1 MDLSSLKGR
10 RVLLSGHTG
19 FKGGWLTIWLHEL
32 GAEVHG
38 FALDPATSPSLFE
51 TARVGELLAS
61 DTRADLRDAAAVKAC
76 VDRVQPELV
85 LHLAAQPLVR
95 ESYRDPLAT
104 WATNVQGTAHLLDA
118 LRGIKC
124 CKAALV
130 ITTDKV
136 YANQEWDHP
145 YRESD
150 PLGGHDP
157 YSASKAACE
166 LLAASYRSSF
176 LAAQG
181 LRLATARAGNVFGGG
196 DWSADRLV
204 PDVLKALDAGEAVP
218 LRNPQAT
225 RPWQHVLE
233 PLSGYLRLAA
243 GLLEGEPG
251 LETAWNF
258 GPEAG
263 DALPVAAL
271 VEGLGASAARQ
282 PGEHPHEAGRLEL
295 DIARA
300 RHRLQWAP
308 RWRLPE
314 ALAATLAWHQA
325 WRGGKT
331 EMQAFSR
338 QQIQQYFSSSP

>member
-1 MDLSSLKGR
+1 MDLSSLRGR
-10 RVLLSGHTG
+10 RVLLTGHTG
-19 FKGGWLTIWLHEL
+19 FKGGWLAIWLHQL

-38 FALDPATSPSLFE
+38 FALDPATRPSLFE
-51 TARVGELLAS
+51 LARVGELLAS

-76 VDRVQPELV
+76 VDRVQPELL

-95 ESYRDPLAT
+95 DSYRDPLAT
-104 WATNVQGTAHLLDA
+104 WATNVQGTAHVLDA
-118 LRGIKC
+118 LRGV
-124 CKAALV
+124 AACRAAVV

-136 YANQEWDHP
+136 YANQEWDHA

-204 PDVLKALDAGEAVP
+204 PDVLKALDAGQPVA

-233 PLSGYLRLAA
+233 PLAGYLRLAA
-243 GLLEGEPG
+243 GLWQGEPG

-258 GPEAG
+258 GPEAS

-271 VEGLGASAARQ
+271 VEQLGARASRQ

-300 RHRLQWAP
+300 RHRLHWAP

-314 ALAATLAWHQA
+314 ALAATRAWHQA
-325 WRGGKT
+325 WHDGADL
-331 EMQAFSR
+331 QAFSR
-338 QQIQQYFSSSP
+338 HQIQQYLASP

>member
-1 MDLSSLKGR
+1 MEIMDLSQLKGR
-10 RVLLSGHTG
+10 RVLLTGHTG
-19 FKGGWLTIWLHEL
+19 FKGGWLALWLHEL

-38 FALDPATSPSLFE
+38 FALDPNTEPSLFE
-51 TARVGELLAS
+51 VARVRELLAS

-104 WATNVQGTAHLLDA
+104 WATNVQGTAHVLDA
-118 LRGIKC
+118 LRGLSS
-124 CKAALV
+124 CKAAV
-130 ITTDKV
+130 VVTTDKV
-136 YANQEWDHP
+136 YANQEWEHA

-166 LLAASYRSSF
+166 LLTASYRSSF

-181 LRLATARAGNVFGGG
+181 LRLASARAGNVFGGG

-204 PDVLKALDAGEAVP
+204 PDVLKALDAGRAVP

-233 PLSGYLRLAA
+233 PLSGYLRLAV
-243 GLLEGEPG
+243 GLLQGAPE

-271 VEGLGASAARQ
+271 VQGLGAQATRQ
-282 PGEHPHEAGRLEL
+282 AGEHPHEAGRLEL

-308 RWRLPE
+308 RWRLPQ
-314 ALAATLAWHQA
+314 ALDATLAWHQA
-325 WRGGKT
+325 WRGQQD
-331 EMQAFSR
+331 MQAFSR
-338 QQIQQYFSSSP
+338 QQIQQYL

>member
-1 MDLSSLKGR
+1 MDLRALRGR
-10 RVLLSGHTG
+10 RVLLTGHTG
-19 FKGGWLTIWLHEL
+19 FKGGWLALWLHEL

-38 FALDPATSPSLFE
+38 FALDPNTEPSLFAV
-51 TARVGELLAS
+51 ARVAELLAS

-76 VDRVQPELV
+76 VDRVQPELL

-104 WATNVQGTAHLLDA
+104 WATNVQGTAHVLDA
-118 LRGIKC
+118 LRGVASC
-124 CKAALV
+124 RAAV
-130 ITTDKV
+130 VVTTDKV
-136 YANQEWDHP
+136 YANQEWDHA

-166 LLAASYRSSF
+166 LVAASYRSSF

-181 LRLATARAGNVFGGG
+181 LRLSTARAGNVFGGG

-204 PDVLKALDAGEAVP
+204 PDVLKALDAGQPVE

-243 GLLEGEPG
+243 GLLQDEPG

-258 GPEAG
+258 GPEAS

-271 VEGLGASAARQ
+271 VEQLGARASRQ

-300 RHRLQWAP
+300 RQRLHWAP
-308 RWRLPE
+308 RWRLPA

-325 WRGGKT
+325 WRGANT
-331 EMQAFSR
+331 DMQAFSR
-338 QQIQQYFSSSP
+338 QQIQQYLSST